1 MKEELSIDII
11 GLAGACSYALDC
23 IEAELVNIKNKHGK
37 RVAYISICMAE
48 YWKIQG
54 DELQDLAMCA
64 LLHDNALT
72 QYISEELKKDSV
84 IDFKK
89 DLSEKKTHLHCVYG
103 ENNITKIP
111 FKTDVSNVIL
121 YHHEH
126 ADGTGP
132 FQKKWQ
138 EIPLF
143 ARIIHL
149 ADTIDIIGNSIE
161 SDSQRWNFICRY
173 LSKNK
178 DRLYDSEC
186 VNAFLKGFSPES
198 FEALSDGSFESK
210 LWEVIPRKKQVFD
223 WETCKNVADFFAK
236 IVDYKSP
243 FTSRHS
249 IGVAEKAALFA
260 KYIGFDLIN
269 VQKMYLAGALHDI
282 GKMAIGNEILEKP
295 DKLTDDEFS
304 KMKNHAGYTYLILS
318 EVDDFEEIRDWAA
331 FHHEKLNGKGYPFGK
346 NASELNEPERIMACI
361 DIYQALTEDRPYK
374 KGLSHEKTCEMLDDM
389 AQKGFVDSDISK
401 KIRECFGGI

>member
-1 MKEELSIDII
+1 MKEELSIDIV
-11 GLAGACSYALDC
+11 GLAGTCSYALDC

-37 RVAYISICMAE
+37 RVAYISVCMAD
-48 YWKIQG
+48 YWAIQ
-54 DELQDLAMCA
+54 DDALQDLAMCA

-72 QYISEELKKDSV
+72 QYISEELEKNPV
-84 IDFKK
+84 IDLEK
-89 DLSEKKTHLHCVYG
+89 DLSEEKTHLHCIYG
-103 ENNITKIP
+103 EKNITKIP

-149 ADTIDIIGNSIE
+149 ADTIDIIANSME
-161 SDSQRWNFICRY
+161 SDSQRWNFVCQS
-173 LSKNK
+173 LLKNK
-178 DRLYDSEC
+178 DRLFDSEC
-186 VNAFLKGFSPES
+186 VNAFIHAFTKES
-198 FEALSDGSFESK
+198 FMCLSDGSFETR
-210 LWEVIPRKKQVFD
+210 LWEIIPRQKQIFD

-236 IVDYKSP
+236 IVDYKSS

-260 KYIGFDLIN
+260 QYIGFDSIN

-282 GKMAIGNEILEKP
+282 GKMAVGNEILEKP

-304 KMKNHAGYTYLILS
+304 QMKNHAGYTYLILS
-318 EVDDFEEIRDWAA
+318 DVEDFEEIRDWAA

-346 NASELNEPERIMACI
+346 NADELNEPERIMACI

-374 KGLSHEKTCEMLDDM
+374 KGLSHEKTCDILDDM
-389 AQKGFVDSDISK
+389 AQKGFVDFDISK
-401 KIRECFGGI
+401 KIRKCFGKI